1 MEFKRSKRLEV
12 LPPYLFAEI
21 DRKKKAALEAGRDI
35 INLGIGDPDRPTPDF
50 IIDELRR
57 AASDSKNHQYALNL
71 GLPEL
76 RVTFSQWFEKRF
88 GVLLDPNREILPLIG
103 AKEGIAHLPLSVIN
117 PGDVVLIP
125 EPCYPPYVSGTI
137 FAGGTPFYLPI
148 TSDNKFLPDLESIP
162 QEVAQKAKLLYLNYP
177 NNPTGTVADL
187 EFFQTAVDFARHSEI
202 LIAQDAAYSEIYFD
216 EPPPSILEV
225 EGAKEV
231 AVEFHSLSKTF
242 NMTGWRLGF
251 IVGNPSAIR
260 ALGEVKTNIDS
271 GVFQAIQYAGIA
283 AYQGYDRHWRQE
295 LLATYRTRRDTL
307 VDGLEFLG
315 WKVSRP
321 QGTFYVWIP
330 IPESISSLDFA
341 SMLLDKANIVVTP
354 GTGFGPSGE
363 GFVRAALT
371 VDVERIKEALSR
383 L

>member
-57 AASDSKNHQYALNL
+57 AASDSKNHQYALDL
-71 GLPEL
+71 GLAEL

-88 GVLLDPNREILPLIG
+88 GVLLDPDREILPLIG

-137 FAGGTPFYLPI
+137 FAGGTPFYLPL

-283 AYQGYDRHWRQE
+283 AYQGYDRPWRQE

-341 SMLLDKANIVVTP
+341 SMLLDKADIVVTP

>member
-71 GLPEL
+71 GLSEL

-88 GVLLDPNREILPLIG
+88 GVLLDPDREILPLIG

-283 AYQGYDRHWRQE
+283 AYQGYDRPWRQE

-341 SMLLDKANIVVTP
+341 SMLLDKADIVVTP

>member
-57 AASDSKNHQYALNL
+57 AASDSKNHQYALDR

-88 GVLLDPNREILPLIG
+88 GVLLDPDREILPLIG
-103 AKEGIAHLPLSVIN
+103 AKERIAHLPLSVIN
-117 PGDVVLIP
+117 HGDVVLIP

-148 TSDNKFLPDLESIP
+148 TSDNKFLPDLKSIP

-260 ALGEVKTNIDS
+260 ALSEVKTNIDS

-283 AYQGYDRHWRQE
+283 AYQGYDRPWRQE

-315 WKVSRP
+315 WKVSPP
-321 QGTFYVWIP
+321 QSTFYVWIP

-341 SMLLDKANIVVTP
+341 SMLLDKADIVVTP
-354 GTGFGPSGE
+354 GIGFGPSGE

-371 VDVERIKEALSR
+371 VDVERIKEALTR

>member
-21 DRKKKAALEAGRDI
+21 DRKKKAALEAGRNI

-57 AASDSKNHQYALNL
+57 AASDSKNHQYALDR

-88 GVLLDPNREILPLIG
+88 GVLLDPDREILPLIG

-251 IVGNPSAIR
+251 MVGNPSAIR

-283 AYQGYDRHWRQE
+283 AYQGYDRPWRQE
-295 LLATYRTRRDTL
+295 LLAAYRTRRDTL

-315 WKVSRP
+315 WKVSPP

-330 IPESISSLDFA
+330 IPQSISSLNFA
-341 SMLLDKANIVVTP
+341 SMLLDKADIVVTP

-371 VDVERIKEALSR
+371 VDVEKIKEALSR